1 MLKKCRNNWRSLLL
15 VSIPIIVLIASF
27 AWIVSNWY
35 VEQRLGGGYA
45 LEYISSNNSRIFY
58 GGKYVVVE
66 APVKSCGYDRRWIVV
81 KTNGGQYY
89 IIDKSIPFSPDSIDS
104 IVTGPLDSSSFY
116 TQKSYRQI
124 MIGLRTIKQDDR

>member
-1 MLKKCRNNWRSLLL
+1 M
-15 VSIPIIVLIASF
+15 IVLIASF

-35 VEQRLGGGYA
+35 VEQHLGGGYA

-81 KTNGGQYY
+81 KTNEGQYY
-89 IIDKSIPFSPDSIDS
+89 IIDKSITFSPDSIGS

-116 TQKSYRQI
+116 VQKNNRQI
-124 MIGLRTIKQDDR
+124 KVGLRTIKQDDR